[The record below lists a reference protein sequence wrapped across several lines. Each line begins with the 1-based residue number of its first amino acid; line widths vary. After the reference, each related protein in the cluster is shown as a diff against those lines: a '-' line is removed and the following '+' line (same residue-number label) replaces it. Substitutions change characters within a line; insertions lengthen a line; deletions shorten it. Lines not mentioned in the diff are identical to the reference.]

1 LSLLGLARR
10 SGQVQVGVERVREAI
25 RAGRAALVVT
35 AHDASPAQL
44 DKVRAIAARRGVA
57 VRSLGNRVALGA
69 ALGIPHVSAVAVAPG
84 SLADAIL
91 ADLDSLEK
99 RDLRSGVE

>member
-10 SGQVQVGVERVREAI
+10 AGQVQVGVERAREAI

-35 AHDASPAQL
+35 ASDASPAQL
-44 DKVRAIAARRGVA
+44 DKVQRIAGHASVP
-57 VRSLGNRVALGA
+57 VRSLADRVGLGA
-69 ALGIPHVSAVAVAPG
+69 ALGISSVSAVAVLKG

-91 ADLDSLEK
+91 ADLDVDES
-99 RDLRSGVE
+99 DLNPEVD